1 MIIRSRNGP
10 KFLFKHLGRQL
21 QYHWFLKQVEHGF
34 PSFFAKCLPDSM
46 IFQSFVLAR
55 ETNNDI
61 SLSKSFKRE
70 IDQLLQKESLL
81 LNGAQLILEAGTMPL
96 LVIFFSIN
104 SCIVRCWLLI
114 YVIEEGIPCNI
125 LI

>member
-1 MIIRSRNGP
+1 MMFPIKNRTFEQI
-10 KFLFKHLGRQL
+10 LG
-21 QYHWFLKQVEHGF
+21 F
-34 PSFFAKCLPDSM
+34 S
-46 IFQSFVLAR
+46 
-55 ETNNDI
+55 I
-61 SLSKSFKRE
+61 SEMYYFSPRPTVKRE

>member
-10 KFLFKHLGRQL
+10 EFLFKYLGRQL

-34 PSFFAKCLPDSM
+34 LSFFAKCLPDSM

-61 SLSKSFKRE
+61 SLPKSFKRE

-81 LNGAQLILEAGTMPL
+81 FKWRTT
-96 LVIFFSIN
+96 N
-104 SCIVRCWLLI
+104 SGSWYYAIIGYFLFDQ
-114 YVIEEGIPCNI
+114 
-125 LI
+125 

>member
-1 MIIRSRNGP
+1 MTSHYQS
-10 KFLFKHLGRQL
+10 HL
-21 QYHWFLKQVEHGF
+21 
-34 PSFFAKCLPDSM
+34 
-46 IFQSFVLAR
+46 
-55 ETNNDI
+55 
-61 SLSKSFKRE
+61 
-70 IDQLLQKESLL
+70 KEKLINYCKKKACF

>member
-1 MIIRSRNGP
+1 
-10 KFLFKHLGRQL
+10 
-21 QYHWFLKQVEHGF
+21 
-34 PSFFAKCLPDSM
+34 M

-61 SLSKSFKRE
+61 SLPKSFKRE

-81 LNGAQLILEAGTMPL
+81 LNGTQLILEAGTMPL
-96 LVIFFSIN
+96 LVISFSIN
-104 SCIVRCWLLI
+104 SCIVGWLLI
-114 YVIEEGIPCNI
+114 CVIEEGIPCNI